1 MPCKVFRSIVFWFR
15 MTADRYLLPLDMCLS
30 VVAVGLHGLA
40 VYVLRTIKDTD
51 TIQRCFL
58 IHISISEI
66 VLTLLNIVSAGE
78 LSYPPRI
85 KTS

>member
-1 MPCKVFRSIVFWFR
+1 

-78 LSYPPRI
+78 LRYPSPLPYSPAI
-85 KTS
+85 WCMYLVYET